1 MAQVDDQSTYIPVL
15 QCAFMKHTSIRLSDD
30 HAAQIEATGKGASE
44 TIQAALNLYF
54 QQDRRSLT
62 REEALMLISA
72 AISAHEASPNVP
84 YRVTV
89 KKSESP
95 NFVAHNEAQRDT
107 EEAEARKVK
116 APTLTPEV
124 VKRALVFILSEFEAS
139 REPTPEQVSKAVGM
153 DSRQLGKALSKL
165 DIKSKSIHRGG
176 KSVKIYPLASKAR
189 VWELAALDTEGL
201 EKMPEVRA
209 RATENDREH
218 NREHFTVFD

>member
-1 MAQVDDQSTYIPVL
+1 
-15 QCAFMKHTSIRLSDD
+15 MKHMSIRLSDD
-30 HAAQIEATGKGASE
+30 HAAQIEATGNDPSE

-54 QQDRRSLT
+54 QQDRSRT

-72 AISAHEASPNVP
+72 AISAHEAQHHNKPFPNVP

-95 NFVAHNEAQRDT
+95 NFVANNEAQRDT
-107 EEAEARKVK
+107 KDAETCKVK
-116 APTLTPEV
+116 APTLGPEV
-124 VKRALVFILSEFEAS
+124 VKRALVFILSELEAD
-139 REPTPEQVSKAVGM
+139 REPTTEQVSKALGI

-165 DIKSKSIHRGG
+165 GIKSKSIHRGG

-201 EKMPEVRA
+201 QEMSAGRA
-209 RATENDREH
+209 RATEKEMEH
-218 NREHFTVFD
+218 DREHFTVFD